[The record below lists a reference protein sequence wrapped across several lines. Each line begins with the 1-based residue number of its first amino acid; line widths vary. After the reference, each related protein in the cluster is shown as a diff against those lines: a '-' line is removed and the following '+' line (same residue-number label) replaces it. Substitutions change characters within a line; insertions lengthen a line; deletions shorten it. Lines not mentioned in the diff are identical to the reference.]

1 MNNKENTGSIFYL
14 KKRKRWIWVGT
25 YKNEFGEKKKKWIS
39 AITQKSLREKI
50 EAFTDQLQNK
60 TIEPDMTLEAWVEKW
75 LYIVAQPMVSENTFI
90 WYTHILK
97 YIHFT
102 CNIQTD
108 KANIIQ
114 NDFGKERLNFITQ
127 IKVQELL
134 RNLRYFGNKNQ
145 KKLAARTVNS
155 FRRVLG
161 MVLKSAMEN
170 DLIKSNPVLKVRPFK
185 VPKDS
190 IVVLDCKGI
199 HHFLEIIKEGNYFDQ
214 YSNKKFDRERKYY
227 KQEFYTLVSLG
238 FASGMRIS
246 EICSLKWEDINFDE
260 AYLQVKWILKTENSY
275 RRITLDKETID
286 KLKRFK
292 EFQYSY
298 QQTYQKYF
306 HKENNLVFTSGTGKK
321 LEPNNFR
328 EYYWYRMIKKANL
341 SENFRIH
348 CMRHTHAT
356 LLLENGVNIKV
367 ISKRLGHSTVEFTL
381 KTYAHVIES
390 MEQTAASKWEEIM
403 NKKF

>member
-1 MNNKENTGSIFYL
+1 MNDKSNAGSIFYL
-14 KKRKRWIWVGT
+14 EKRKRWVWVGT
-25 YKNEFGEKKKKWIS
+25 YNNEQGEKKKKWIS
-39 AITQKSLREKI
+39 ALTQKNLREKI
-50 EAFTDQLQNK
+50 EDFTEELKSK
-60 TIEPDMTLEAWVEKW
+60 TIEPGMNLEVWVEKW
-75 LYIVAQPMVSENTFI
+75 LNVVAQPMVSENTFI
-90 WYTHILK
+90 
-97 YIHFT
+97 
-102 CNIQTD
+102 
-108 KANIIQ
+108 
-114 NDFGKERLNFITQ
+114 LNLITP

-134 RNLRYFGNKNQ
+134 RNLRYFGNKNH

-199 HHFLEIIKEGNYFDQ
+199 HNFLEIIKQGKYFDQ

-227 KQEFYTLVSLG
+227 KQEFYALVSLG

-246 EICSLKWEDINFDE
+246 EICSLKWSDINFDE
-260 AYLQVKWILKTENSY
+260 HYLQVKWVLKTENSY
-275 RRITLDKETID
+275 RKITLDSETIN
-286 KLKRFK
+286 KLKEFK
-292 EFQYSY
+292 EFQNSF
-298 QQTYQKYF
+298 QENHQEYF
-306 HKENNLVFTSGTGKK
+306 HQENDLVFTSGTGKK

-328 EYYWYRMIKKANL
+328 EYYWYRMIKKASL
-341 SENFRIH
+341 PENFRIH

-390 MEQTAASKWEEIM
+390 MEESAASKWEEIM
-403 NKKF
+403 KE

>member
-1 MNNKENTGSIFYL
+1 MNNKSNAGSIFYL
-14 KKRKRWIWVGT
+14 EKRKRWVWVGT
-25 YKNEFGEKKKKWIS
+25 YNNEQGEKKKKWIS
-39 AITQKSLREKI
+39 ALTQKNLREKI
-50 EAFTDQLQNK
+50 KDFTEELKSK
-60 TIEPDMTLEAWVEKW
+60 TIEPGMNLEVWVEKW
-75 LYIVAQPMVSENTFI
+75 LNVVAQPMVSENTFI

-102 CNIQTD
+102 CDIQTD
-108 KANIIQ
+108 KDHIVQ
-114 NDFGKERLNFITQ
+114 YDFGNEKLNLITP

-134 RNLRYFGNKNQ
+134 RNLRYFGNKNH

-199 HHFLEIIKEGNYFDQ
+199 HNFLEIIKQGKYFDQ

-246 EICSLKWEDINFDE
+246 EICSLKWSDINFDE
-260 AYLQVKWILKTENSY
+260 HYLQVKWVLKTENSY
-275 RRITLDKETID
+275 RKITLDSETIN
-286 KLKRFK
+286 KLKEFK
-292 EFQYSY
+292 EFQNGF
-298 QQTYQKYF
+298 QENHKEYF
-306 HKENNLVFTSGTGKK
+306 HQENDLVFTSGTGKK

-328 EYYWYRMIKKANL
+328 EYYWYRMIKKASL
-341 SENFRIH
+341 PENFRIH

-390 MEQTAASKWEEIM
+390 MEESAASKWEEIM
-403 NKKF
+403 KE

>member
-1 MNNKENTGSIFYL
+1 MNNKSNAGSIFYL
-14 KKRKRWIWVGT
+14 EKRKRWVWVGT
-25 YKNEFGEKKKKWIS
+25 YNNEQGEKKKKWIS
-39 AITQKSLREKI
+39 ALTQKNLREKI
-50 EAFTDQLQNK
+50 EDFTEELKSK
-60 TIEPDMTLEAWVEKW
+60 TIEPGMNLEVWVEKW
-75 LYIVAQPMVSENTFI
+75 LNVVAQPMVSENTFI

-108 KANIIQ
+108 KDHIVQ
-114 NDFGKERLNFITQ
+114 YDFGKEKLNLITP

-134 RNLRYFGNKNQ
+134 RNLRYFGNKNH

-199 HHFLEIIKEGNYFDQ
+199 HNFLEIIKQGKYFDQ

-227 KQEFYTLVSLG
+227 KQEFYALVSLG

-246 EICSLKWEDINFDE
+246 EICSLKWSDINFDE
-260 AYLQVKWILKTENSY
+260 HYLQVKWVLKTENSY
-275 RRITLDKETID
+275 RKITLDSETIN
-286 KLKRFK
+286 KLKEFK
-292 EFQYSY
+292 EFQ
-298 QQTYQKYF
+298 
-306 HKENNLVFTSGTGKK
+306 
-321 LEPNNFR
+321 
-328 EYYWYRMIKKANL
+328 
-341 SENFRIH
+341 
-348 CMRHTHAT
+348 
-356 LLLENGVNIKV
+356 NG
-367 ISKRLGHSTVEFTL
+367 F
-381 KTYAHVIES
+381 
-390 MEQTAASKWEEIM
+390 
-403 NKKF
+403 